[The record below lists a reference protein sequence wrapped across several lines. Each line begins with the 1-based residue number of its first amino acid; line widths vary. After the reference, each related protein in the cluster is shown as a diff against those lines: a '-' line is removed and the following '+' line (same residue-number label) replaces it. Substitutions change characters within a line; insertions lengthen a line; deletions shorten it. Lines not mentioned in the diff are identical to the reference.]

1 MPRLSLIMPVKDGAA
16 FVEAAVGSLQ
26 AQDLRDWELVVVD
39 DGSRD
44 ATARLVAALA
54 AADPRVRLEASPGS
68 GQVAAINRGFGL
80 CGGDFVKVM
89 DADDLLAPG
98 FSAAWPR
105 LAAEEASYHD
115 ALLLAD
121 AADRPGR
128 LRVGPRFRDMDL
140 ETSLRRI
147 RVSPPRWSWTLSR
160 RVAERVFPLPEG
172 LPTPHED
179 VFIGLAVKKAARVAY
194 VPRPLY
200 IYRQHPGQFYGGL
213 FNHSAAAVARRAKAM
228 AGVIDFVAGSGIVR
242 GVADADGLL
251 AGPRAYFDLLGRERV
266 SWGDIAR
273 APLGWADK
281 VRAAVIRKAPGLASR
296 LSRWRATGGRT

>member
-1 MPRLSLIMPVKDGAA
+1 MPRLSLIMPVKDGSAT
-16 FVEAAVGSLQ
+16 VEAAVRSLQ
-26 AQDLRDWELVVVD
+26 AQGLRDWELVVVD

-44 ATARLVAALA
+44 DTARLVAALA
-54 AADPRVRLEASPGS
+54 AADPRVRPAVNPGR
-68 GQVAAINRGFGL
+68 GQVPAINRGFAL

-89 DADDLLAPG
+89 DADDLLAPD
-98 FSAAWPR
+98 FSAAWPL

-115 ALLLAD
+115 ALLLDDGRTAP
-121 AADRPGR
+121 RR

-160 RVAERVFPLPEG
+160 RAAERVFPLPEG

-200 IYRQHPGQFYGGL
+200 VYRQHAGQFYGGL

-228 AGVIDFVAGSGIVR
+228 TGIIDFVAGSDIVR
-242 GVADADGLL
+242 GVADAEGLL
-251 AGPRAYFDLLGRERV
+251 AGPRAYFALLGRERV
-266 SWGDIAR
+266 SWADIAR
-273 APLGWADK
+273 ARLGWADK
-281 VRAAVIRKAPGLASR
+281 ARAAVIRKAPGLASR
-296 LSRWRATGGRT
+296 LSRWRATGGRS

>member
-1 MPRLSLIMPVKDGAA
+1 MPLLSLIMPVKDGAA
-16 FVEAAVGSLQ
+16 YVEAAVDSVRAQ
-26 AQDLRDWELVVVD
+26 AFRDWELVVVD
-39 DGSRD
+39 DGSGD
-44 ATARLVAALA
+44 DTARLVAALA
-54 AADPRVRLEASPGS
+54 AADPRVRLAASPGS
-68 GQVAAINRGFGL
+68 GQVPAINHGFGRS
-80 CGGDFVKVM
+80 GGDFVKVV
-89 DADDLLAPG
+89 DADDLLDPG
-98 FSAAWPR
+98 FSAAWPL

-121 AADRPGR
+121 GADRPGR

-179 VFIGLAVKKAARVAY
+179 VFIGLAVKKAVRVAY

-200 IYRQHPGQFYGGL
+200 VYRQHPGQFYGGL

-228 AGVIDFVAGSGIVR
+228 TGIIDFVARSEIVR

-251 AGPRAYFDLLGRERV
+251 AGPRAYFALLGRERV

-281 VRAAVIRKAPGLASR
+281 ARAAVIRKAPGLASR